1 MPTAKRN
8 DARAASFAAL
18 QRWGVGHVA
27 PEDFTVTA
35 TPSADMIRTSLG
47 LGMLAAETQMVMAMR
62 IAGMAGAW
70 SVLPSENQ
78 RMIDEKGPA
87 FLEAAADAWMAAI
100 SGKRPDQVLDA
111 WTTSLRRKTGGNA
124 RRLMR
129 RGPRMTV
136 W

>member
-1 MPTAKRN
+1 MNAI
-8 DARAASFAAL
+8 
-18 QRWGVGHVA
+18 
-27 PEDFTVTA
+27 
-35 TPSADMIRTSLG
+35 TPSDFVRTSFG

-87 FLEAAADAWMAAI
+87 FMEAAADAWMAAVA
-100 SGKRPDQVLDA
+100 GKRPDQVLDA

-124 RRLMR
+124 RRLLR
-129 RGPRMTV
+129 RGPRLTIC
-136 W
+136 